1 MGVAQGQTGIAKEV
15 PDEAD
20 IAWALA
26 LKSASEQV
34 MILPSIQLPTPFPT
48 MPNGGMTKSVHTCGI
63 INIPWVYCITRGAEL
78 STYPVCKIELCCV
91 EYLP

>member
-1 MGVAQGQTGIAKEV
+1 MGVAQGQTGIVKEV

-34 MILPSIQLPTPFPT
+34 MKFA
-48 MPNGGMTKSVHTCGI
+48 
-63 INIPWVYCITRGAEL
+63 INTVTNTL
-78 STYPVCKIELCCV
+78 SHHAQWWYDKVCAHMW
-91 EYLP
+91 YN